1 MVWYCCCMVSCVV
14 GAWSIVVSLWLG
26 EVGLASIG
34 CEGGVADGMMNGLIS
49 ELLGFI
55 CFWFLEIILS
65 DPSRWILYC
74 WMVKPQQLFH
84 FAANVSCFSFLN
96 SALTLGSALV
106 MTVGIECGCCCSGWL
121 FFVLVVGNAVLVVL
135 LIGSIVYG
143 AYVLGLLVCG
153 L

>member
-1 MVWYCCCMVSCVV
+1 
-14 GAWSIVVSLWLG
+14 
-26 EVGLASIG
+26 
-34 CEGGVADGMMNGLIS
+34 
-49 ELLGFI
+49 
-55 CFWFLEIILS
+55 
-65 DPSRWILYC
+65 
-74 WMVKPQQLFH
+74 MVKPQQLFH

-121 FFVLVVGNAVLVVL
+121 FFVLVVGNAVL